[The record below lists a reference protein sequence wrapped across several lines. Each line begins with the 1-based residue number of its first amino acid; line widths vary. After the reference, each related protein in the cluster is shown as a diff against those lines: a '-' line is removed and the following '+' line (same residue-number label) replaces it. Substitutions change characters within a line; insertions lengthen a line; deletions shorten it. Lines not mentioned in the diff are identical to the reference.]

1 MQEVAEAAEARL
13 AAAGIRLT
21 LGGEPTFVP
30 FQPEGPEWSVAA
42 DGPTKLG
49 LARRLAR
56 ELQDQVWPGGTLLHC
71 PGKRYEGEVNP
82 RWALRLFVAAD
93 GGPVVAWPQAC
104 QPARGAAALTP
115 ERAEA
120 WLARLGQKLGLQLDP
135 LALRDPLDPERQVWA
150 VPLSHSEAE
159 GWQAVP
165 WRLAPERAVL
175 SGAPGPAGLRLPL
188 QHLAEE
194 IPRQV
199 LTLELEPGGWELFLP
214 PLSREPLTWLLQ
226 AVAGT
231 LAEGEG
237 QPALVVPRLSGML
250 PLDVEGHWQ
259 VLGLTADPGVLEIN
273 LPVCHGWRDYDRWL
287 RQLEQAAERVGLR
300 SWRHDGHGR
309 REGTGGGNHLLWG
322 GPSLEQHPFFGRP
335 AWLAGI
341 LRYWQHHPSLAYLFS
356 GPSVGPAAQSPRP
369 DEAAGELFDLELAYA
384 ALERA
389 EAQPA
394 PPPWHDHRELIG
406 ETLRHLH
413 ADRSGN
419 NHRSEISFD
428 KFWNPGAPAGCLG
441 LVEFRALETMPEAE
455 WSSAVA
461 LLWSALAAHLLDPA
475 RRPGRL
481 HPWGRRLHDRM
492 LLPSALLADLEAVLA
507 ELAAAGLALDP
518 APFRRIWAWRFP
530 PLLEWQGEVAPGQTA
545 ALEVRPALEPWPLI
559 CDTPVEGGSTSRF
572 VDASLRRLELRP
584 DATFRRHCRL
594 LVNGH
599 HLPLEGASEE
609 PLALRYRHQ
618 RLYPSLHPAHAPQMP
633 LRLEILGPGGHHT
646 FALTAEDPR
655 FLPLEAAAQSTAAYA
670 GPAGVSGL
678 GVDRRHP
685 EDITFDLRLT
695 APLTSSR
702 HAASAGAPCG
712 R

>member
-1 MQEVAEAAEARL
+1 MGRVADAAEARL
-13 AAAGIRLT
+13 AAAGIHLT
-21 LGGEPTFVP
+21 LGGEPTLVP
-30 FQPEGPEWSVAA
+30 LEPEGPEWTVAA

-49 LARRLAR
+49 LARLLAR
-56 ELQDQVWPGGTLLHC
+56 ALQEQVWPGGTLLHC

-82 RWALRLFVAAD
+82 RWALRLFVAAN
-93 GGPVVAWPQAC
+93 GGPVVLWPETC
-104 QPARGAAALTP
+104 QPGQGGAPLTP

-120 WLARLGQKLGLQLDP
+120 WLGRLGQQLGLELEP
-135 LALRDPLDPERQVWA
+135 LALRDPLDPERRVWA
-150 VPLSHSEAE
+150 MPLSHAEEE
-159 GWQAVP
+159 GWRAAP
-165 WRLAPERAVL
+165 WHLAAERAVL

-188 QHLAEE
+188 EHLAEE

-214 PLSREPLTWLLQ
+214 PLTREPLTWLLQ
-226 AVAGT
+226 AVADT
-231 LAEGEG
+231 LAAREG
-237 QPALVVPRLSGML
+237 QAPLAMPRMSGML
-250 PLDVEGHWQ
+250 PVDVEGHWQ

-273 LPVCHGWRDYDRWL
+273 LPVCHGWREYDRWL
-287 RQLEQAAERVGLR
+287 RQLESAAERVGLR
-300 SWRHDGHGR
+300 GWRFDGHGR
-309 REGTGGGNHLLWG
+309 RQGTGGGNHLLWG
-322 GPSLEQHPFFGRP
+322 GPDLARHPFFGRP
-335 AWLAGI
+335 AWLAGV
-341 LRYWQHHPSLAYLFS
+341 LRYWQHHPCLAYLFS

-369 DEAAGELFDLELAYA
+369 DEAAGEVFDLELAYA

-394 PPPWHDHRELIG
+394 PPPWNDHRELIG

-461 LLWSALAAHLLDPA
+461 LLWSALATHLLEPGN
-475 RRPGRL
+475 RPRQL
-481 HPWGRRLHDRM
+481 RAWGRSLHDRM

-507 ELAAAGLALDP
+507 ELAADGLALDP

-530 PLLEWQGEVAPGQTA
+530 PLLEWQEAVGANASAG
-545 ALEVRPALEPWPLI
+545 LEVRPALEPWPLI

-572 VDASLRRLELRP
+572 VDASLRRLELRL
-584 DATFRRHCRL
+584 DAGFRRHCQLRL
-594 LVNGH
+594 NGRP
-599 HLPLEGASEE
+599 LPLDGSAEE
-609 PLALRYRHQ
+609 PLAVRYRHQ

-633 LRLEILGPGGHHT
+633 LRLEILSPSGSHRFLLGAEDAAFTP
-646 FALTAEDPR
+646 LTATD
-655 FLPLEAAAQSTAAYA
+655 
-670 GPAGVSGL
+670 SGWMDEGWMPEL
-678 GVDRRHP
+678 GVGRRHP
-685 EDITFDLRLT
+685 EEITLDLRLE
-695 APLTSSR
+695 AQLTSSP
-702 HAASAGAPCG
+702 HGASAAAPSG